1 MKQSKRGRDISPRYL
16 FLALTIICVV
26 FLVFS
31 IFFKDQ
37 TQKIRGY
44 LSRIIVPLQEGAD
57 KAGDTLSD
65 GLSYFGDVKKLKEEN
80 EKLKE
85 TLKEYE
91 NEAAKYQA
99 ELSELEDLRSLYE
112 LDKKF
117 PDYNM
122 TAARVFSTD
131 SSSWFNELYID
142 KGLNDG
148 IYEGCNVL
156 CDNGLLGIVVESYD
170 NYARVRAIIDDRS
183 NVTAE
188 VGKDNAL
195 CNVEGSLKNM
205 EEGFLYVTD
214 INKNASVEI
223 GDRVITSNVSDR
235 YFFGITIGY
244 VTEISY
250 DPNNLTKTAKI
261 TMAVDFKDVK
271 DVLIITDRKQVVDY

>member
-1 MKQSKRGRDISPRYL
+1 MKQTRNRRDISPRYL
-16 FLALTIICVV
+16 FLALTIICVI

-31 IFFKDQ
+31 IFFKEQ
-37 TQKIRGY
+37 TKQLRSY
-44 LSRIIVPLQEGAD
+44 LSQFIVPLQEGAD
-57 KAGDTLSD
+57 KAGEGMSK
-65 GLSYFGDVKKLKEEN
+65 GLSYFGDVKNLKEEN
-80 EKLKE
+80 EKLKAE
-85 TLKEYE
+85 LKAYE
-91 NEAAKYQA
+91 NDAAKYQA
-99 ELSELEDLRSLYE
+99 ELSELEELRKLYE
-112 LDKKF
+112 LDKKY

-142 KGLNDG
+142 KGMNDG

-156 CDNGLLGIVVESYD
+156 CDNGLLGIVTESYD
-170 NYARVRAIIDDRS
+170 NYAKVRAIIDDRS

-214 INKNASVEI
+214 INKDASVEI

-244 VTEISY
+244 VTEITY

-271 DVLIITDRKQVVDY
+271 DVLIITDRKRVVDY